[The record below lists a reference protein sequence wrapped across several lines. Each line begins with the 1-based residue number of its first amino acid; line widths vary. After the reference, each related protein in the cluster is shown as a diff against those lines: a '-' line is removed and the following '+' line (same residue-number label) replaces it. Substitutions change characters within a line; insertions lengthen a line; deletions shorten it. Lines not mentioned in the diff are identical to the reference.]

1 MPPSPAPTGQQI
13 DKVREI
19 AGENDF
25 DYVSD
30 LIDDLSDA
38 RWIRALELMVP
49 WAEYPAGDA
58 IALQGGRDAVLY
70 SSESSRED
78 IRRRLRLLLGLPEL
92 RDASLT
98 GMGYSHAVRT
108 TWVW

>member
-1 MPPSPAPTGQQI
+1 MPSPTPTEQQI

-25 DYVSD
+25 TYVSD
-30 LIDDLSDA
+30 LIDLLTDA
-38 RWIRALELMVP
+38 RWIRALELFVP
-49 WAEYPAGDA
+49 WAEYPAGDT
-58 IALQGGRDAVLY
+58 IALEGGRDAVLY
-70 SSESSRED
+70 SSELSRGD
-78 IRRRLRLLLGLPEL
+78 IRARMRLLLGLPEL

-98 GMGYSHAVRT
+98 GMGHSHAVRT